1 MSKTSLYNEIPHED
15 TIEVLK
21 RERFYV
27 IILAAIQIV
36 HILDF
41 VIMMPL
47 GPNFMRVFNV
57 TPTQFSALVSAYTFS
72 AGIVGFIGAL
82 YADHFDRKKFL
93 MFNFTGFI
101 IGTAMCAM
109 AQGFASLLTARII
122 AGAFGGV
129 LNACVLSLV
138 TELIP
143 FKRRGAAMGVVMS
156 AFSIA
161 SVIGV
166 PLGLYLA
173 NLFDWHAAF
182 IFICAVAAVFWTASL
197 IYLPS
202 VKVDHEP
209 TSSLQNL
216 KNFKN
221 ILSQPDYLVSFSLTV
236 LLAFGVF
243 GIIPFISPYMV
254 KNVGFLE
261 KDLPLIYLIGGT
273 CTIVSSRIIGKACD
287 RIGSFKVFRFMAI
300 ACIIPML
307 MLTNSP
313 ALPLWGALIV
323 TSSFM
328 MFTSGRFIP
337 AMTLIS
343 GVVKPKERGTFMSLE
358 NAFRQLASG
367 ISSQVAGLIIT
378 TGVAGQLIGY
388 NYVGYIGVATSV
400 LAIFIAYRVSQKLQ
414 SK

>member
-1 MSKTSLYNEIPHED
+1 MHLEED
-15 TIEVLK
+15 SVEALK

-47 GPNFMRVFNV
+47 GPNFMRVFNI
-57 TPTQFSALVSAYTFS
+57 TTTQFSALVSAYTFS
-72 AGIVGFIGAL
+72 AGIVGFLGAL

-101 IGTAMCAM
+101 IGTAMCAL
-109 AQGFASLLTARII
+109 AGGFTSLLIARII

-138 TELIP
+138 AELIP
-143 FKRRGAAMGVVMS
+143 FKRRGTAMGVIMS

-182 IFICAVAAVFWTASL
+182 TFICIVAAIFWIASL
-197 IYLPS
+197 IFLPS

-209 TSSLQNL
+209 TSLVQNL
-216 KNFKN
+216 KNFKT
-221 ILSQPDYLVSFSLTV
+221 ILAQPDYLISFSLTV
-236 LLAFGVF
+236 ILAFGVF
-243 GIIPFISPYMV
+243 GIVPFISPYMV

-261 KDLPLIYLIGGT
+261 ADLPLIYLVGGT
-273 CTIVSSRIIGKACD
+273 CTIISSRIIGKACD
-287 RIGSFKVFRFMAI
+287 RLGSLKVFRFLALVSILPMLLMTNLPAAPMYMAI
-300 ACIIPML
+300 FTCAF
-307 MLTNSP
+307 
-313 ALPLWGALIV
+313 
-323 TSSFM
+323 FM
-328 MFTSGRFIP
+328 VFVSGRFIP

-358 NAFRQLASG
+358 NAFRQLGAG
-367 ISSQVAGLIIT
+367 ISSQLAGILIT
-378 TGVAGQLIGY
+378 TGAAGQLVGY
-388 NYVGYIGVATSV
+388 NTVGYIGVSTSII
-400 LAIFIAYRVSQKLQ
+400 AIFIAIKVSRKVIA
-414 SK
+414 K

>member
-1 MSKTSLYNEIPHED
+1 MSIGLVDLPED
-15 TIEVLK
+15 SIENLRK
-21 RERFYV
+21 ERFYV

-47 GPNFMRVFNV
+47 GPNFMRVFNI
-57 TPTQFSALVSAYTFS
+57 TTTQFSSLVSAYTFS

-109 AQGFASLLTARII
+109 AQGFASLLIARII

-138 TELIP
+138 AELIP
-143 FKRRGAAMGVVMS
+143 FKRRGAAMGVIMS
-156 AFSIA
+156 AFSIS
-161 SVIGV
+161 SVVGI

-173 NLFDWHAAF
+173 NLYDWHAAF
-182 IFICAVAAVFWTASL
+182 IFICIVALIFWVWAL
-197 IYLPS
+197 FFLPS

-209 TSSLQNL
+209 TSLVQNM
-216 KNFKN
+216 KNFKK
-221 ILSQPDYLVSFSLTV
+221 IMIQPEYLISFLLTV
-236 LLAFGVF
+236 ILAFGVF

-254 KNVGFLE
+254 RNVGIAE
-261 KDLPLIYLIGGT
+261 KDLPFLYLVGGI
-273 CTIVSSRIIGKACD
+273 CTIISSRIIGKACD
-287 RIGSFKVFRFMAI
+287 RLGSIKVFTYLALISIF
-300 ACIIPML
+300 PML
-307 MLTNSP
+307 LMTNLPP
-313 ALPLWGALIV
+313 APLWAACL
-323 TSSFM
+323 TSAFFM
-328 MFTSGRFIP
+328 VFVSGRFIP

-358 NAFRQLASG
+358 NAFRQLGAG
-367 ISSQVAGLIIT
+367 VSSQLAGIIIT
-378 TGVAGQLIGY
+378 TGAAGQMVGY
-388 NYVGYIGVATSV
+388 NYVGFIGVGTS
-400 LAIFIAYRVSQKLQ
+400 FIALFVAYRVVKNVVV
-414 SK
+414 K

>member
-1 MSKTSLYNEIPHED
+1 MSTIGLVEQPED
-15 TIEVLK
+15 TVEGLRK
-21 RERFYV
+21 ERFYV

-57 TPTQFSALVSAYTFS
+57 TTGQFSALVSAYTFS

-109 AQGFASLLTARII
+109 AQGFASLLIARII

-161 SVIGV
+161 SVLGV

-182 IFICAVAAVFWTASL
+182 IFICVVAGIFWLAAYTL
-197 IYLPS
+197 LPA
-202 VKVDHEP
+202 VKVDHDP
-209 TSSLQNL
+209 TSLVQNM
-216 KNFKN
+216 KNFKK
-221 ILSQPDYLVSFSLTV
+221 ILIQPDYLQSFSLTV
-236 LLAFGVF
+236 ILAFGVF
-243 GIIPFISPYMV
+243 GIVPFISPYMV
-254 KNVGFLE
+254 RNVGLAE
-261 KDLPLIYLIGGT
+261 SDLPLIYLIGGT
-273 CTIVSSRIIGKACD
+273 CTIISSRIIGKACD
-287 RIGSFKVFRFMAI
+287 RLGSLKVFRFLAI
-300 ACIIPML
+300 VSIFPML
-307 MLTNSP
+307 LITNIQTIP
-313 ALPLWGALIV
+313 IWMGLIA
-323 TSSFM
+323 TSLFM
-328 MFTSGRFIP
+328 VFVSGRFIP

-358 NAFRQLASG
+358 NAFRQLAAG
-367 ISSQVAGLIIT
+367 ASSQIAGIVITTSVAGRLM
-378 TGVAGQLIGY
+378 GY
-388 NYVGYIGVATSV
+388 NYVGYIGVTTSII
-400 LAIFIAYRVSQKLQ
+400 AIFIAHRVAKSIKV
-414 SK
+414 